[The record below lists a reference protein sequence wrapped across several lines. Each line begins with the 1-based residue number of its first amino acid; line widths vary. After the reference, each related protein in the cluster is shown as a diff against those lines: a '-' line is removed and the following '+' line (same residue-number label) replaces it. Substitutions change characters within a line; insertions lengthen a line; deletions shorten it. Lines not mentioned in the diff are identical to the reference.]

1 MSGAAKIWDGALWLV
16 CCILYTG
23 CISRFFGRHLKGG
36 RRQERVFGALYFGG
50 RLLLRRWVLEE
61 EVPYILYAACSHMLL
76 GALVMAVFGG
86 EKEKR
91 LLAAVLGLVMTELVW
106 NFGESFL
113 TCGALLLTRA
123 TKAGGQDAAAIGPWT
138 GRILGLMTYGAGI
151 WAVGWLS
158 KALEPVFA
166 DKRRSFYL
174 CLSAPLG
181 CLLFVTDLVNWG
193 ASNGILVQG
202 REIFGLFE
210 NQLFSHGAMCIF
222 TGLSM
227 AAAGFFV
234 FGTERI
240 WREEQEREQYR
251 AQVAYY
257 EMMEEQYGRMER
269 LRHDMKNHMLAL
281 ENLVRNRQWQH
292 AGEYLRG
299 MTEMGGVGAGDEAT
313 GSLVMD
319 ALLYHKRQKA
329 LKHHI
334 RWQCDVRVPRD
345 CPVKEIDLC
354 IIAGNILDNALEASL
369 GLCGEDDPFIQVYMG
384 KIKKCLFLEARNRM
398 EAGNEGRGGENGSG
412 DGRSGRSQ
420 GPGNRKIDGEL
431 EPCGRE
437 TGSES
442 ESGERKIDGG
452 LESGGRETGGE
463 LEFCGDQKVSQR
475 QKPDDELEPG
485 DRRKPGH
492 ESGTSGGP
500 KPCRGQ
506 RLSRKG
512 QEAFRRHGL
521 GLGNIRAAAD
531 RYNGAVCVETENGIF
546 TISVLLPLYPE
557 AYNPDR
563 D

>member
-36 RRQERVFGALYFGG
+36 RRQEAVFGALYFGG
-50 RLLLRRWVLEE
+50 RLLLRMWVLEE

-123 TKAGGQDAAAIGPWT
+123 AEAGGQDAAAIGPWT
-138 GRILGLMTYGAGI
+138 GRILGIMTYGAGI

-240 WREEQEREQYR
+240 WREEQGREQYR

-269 LRHDMKNHMLAL
+269 LRHDMKTICWPWRTWR
-281 ENLVRNRQWQH
+281 EI
-292 AGEYLRG
+292 
-299 MTEMGGVGAGDEAT
+299 
-313 GSLVMD
+313 GSGS
-319 ALLYHKRQKA
+319 R
-329 LKHHI
+329 
-334 RWQCDVRVPRD
+334 P
-345 CPVKEIDLC
+345 
-354 IIAGNILDNALEASL
+354 GNI
-369 GLCGEDDPFIQVYMG
+369 CGG
-384 KIKKCLFLEARNRM
+384 
-398 EAGNEGRGGENGSG
+398 
-412 DGRSGRSQ
+412 
-420 GPGNRKIDGEL
+420 
-431 EPCGRE
+431 
-437 TGSES
+437 
-442 ESGERKIDGG
+442 
-452 LESGGRETGGE
+452 
-463 LEFCGDQKVSQR
+463 
-475 QKPDDELEPG
+475 
-485 DRRKPGH
+485 
-492 ESGTSGGP
+492 
-500 KPCRGQ
+500 
-506 RLSRKG
+506 
-512 QEAFRRHGL
+512 
-521 GLGNIRAAAD
+521 
-531 RYNGAVCVETENGIF
+531 
-546 TISVLLPLYPE
+546 
-557 AYNPDR
+557 
-563 D
+563 